1 MNVYK
6 FKNTGN
12 STVIVIVVLATVMLL
27 GWYSLT
33 STKNNEL
40 ETVSTEASQQLD
52 AASTKFLES
61 LNELNS
67 IVLDTTV
74 FQSPA
79 YSQLKDFSR
88 PIMPEPQGR
97 ANPFADI
104 NTDTGSEQDSN
115 ASMGDLGD
123 IAGSSINSDLDNT
136 DFGSLESE
144 LGNLDA
150 NF

>member
-1 MNVYK
+1 MSIHE
-6 FKNTGN
+6 FKNKGN

-40 ETVSTEASQQLD
+40 ETVSTEANQQLD
-52 AASTKFLES
+52 AASAKFLES

-79 YSQLKDFSR
+79 YSQLKDFAR

-104 NTDTGSEQDSN
+104 NTDAGSGQDSN
-115 ASMGDLGD
+115 ASAGDLGD
-123 IAGSSINSDLDNT
+123 LTGSSINSDLDNT
-136 DFGSLESE
+136 DLGSLESE
-144 LGNLDA
+144 LGNLDT